1 MLYALTDFY
10 ISGDYLYRVQLDDNE
25 IVHQFK
31 GESPVKT
38 LIFLLKDQKKNV
50 LLAVLFFSIKHSPSW
65 FIPLITANLIDIVVQ
80 KRGMV
85 EFSLNSAAL
94 ILVVLQNF
102 PTNILYVRY
111 LAMAVRD
118 VENRLR
124 SALVVRMQQLSI
136 GYYQKTNAGA
146 LQTKVVRDVENIE
159 QMLRHM
165 SDGGLAAINSFMGA
179 VIITAIRVPS
189 FLIFFLL
196 VAPIASLAIIR
207 MRRSLNEY
215 NEDFRNEIERMS
227 SRVNEMTTL
236 LPVTRAH
243 GLEAS
248 ALGTMRDSF
257 SSVKSAGLRLD
268 KINGKFNAAAW
279 VTFQMANVL
288 CLILSAYFAMT
299 GRYGISVGDVVL
311 LTSYFGML
319 IGSVILL
326 ASLAPAIAKGLSSVR
341 SLSEVLESPDL
352 EINQGKVEV
361 KDVVGQ
367 IGFDHV
373 EFTYPTNHK
382 PSLTDIS
389 FSATPGRMI
398 ALVGPSGSGKSSLI
412 NLVIGF
418 LRPTAGKI
426 TLDGKDMQ
434 GLDLRTMRKHLSVVP
449 QESVLFDGTIF
460 ENIAYGLSDVHI
472 DDVEQ
477 ALKAANAW
485 DFVSAFDLGVNTIVG
500 ERGARLSGG
509 QRQRLA
515 IARAL
520 IRNPRILILDEA
532 TSALDSESEKLIQ
545 SALKHLMSN
554 RTTFVVAHRLST
566 IKEAHLILVLDEGRI
581 VQSGRHDE
589 LRNVE
594 GLYQRLC
601 DAQSFI
607 TDEG

>member
-1 MLYALTDFY
+1 
-10 ISGDYLYRVQLDDNE
+10 VQLDDNE

-31 GESPVKT
+31 GESPIKT
-38 LIFLLKDQKKNV
+38 LIFLLKDQKRNV

-85 EFSLNSAAL
+85 EFAVNSVAL

-189 FLIFFLL
+189 FLVFFLL

-215 NEDFRNEIERMS
+215 NEDFRSEIERMS

-352 EINQGKVEV
+352 EINQGKIEV

-367 IGFDHV
+367 IEFNHV

-382 PSLTDIS
+382 PSLTDIT

-398 ALVGPSGSGKSSLI
+398 ALVGPSGSGKSSLV

-434 GLDLRTMRKHLSVVP
+434 ALDLRTMRKYLSVVP

-460 ENIAYGLSDVHI
+460 ENIAYGLSDVHL

-477 ALKAANAW
+477 ALRAANAW
-485 DFVSAFDLGVNTIVG
+485 DFVSAFELGVETIVG

-509 QRQRLA
+509 QKQRLA

-532 TSALDSESEKLIQ
+532 TSALDSESERLIQ
-545 SALKHLMSN
+545 SALKHLMAN

-581 VQSGRHDE
+581 VQSGKHDE